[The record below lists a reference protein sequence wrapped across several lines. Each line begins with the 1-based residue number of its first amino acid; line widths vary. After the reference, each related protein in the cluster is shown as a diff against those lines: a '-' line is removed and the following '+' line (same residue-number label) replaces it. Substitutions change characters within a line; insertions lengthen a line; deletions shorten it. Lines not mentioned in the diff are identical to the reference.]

1 MRLIT
6 IKQFAKTLNVRDARG
21 YELARRL
28 PPGVRVELGRQ
39 IRINE
44 DRLAE
49 WIEAGGTLAGG
60 NASQDPDDGEQRAA

>member
-1 MRLIT
+1 MRLINV
-6 IKQFAKTLNVRDARG
+6 KQLSELTGTTLRRG

-44 DRLAE
+44 DALLK
-49 WIEAGGTLAGG
+49 WIENGGTLNKDVARR
-60 NASQDPDDGEQRAA
+60 SRLSK